1 MSEAESVPVEATSGE
16 PGLAGMSKTK
26 RVELLR
32 EMLLY
37 RRFEEKAEEAYAI
50 GQIGGFCHLHI
61 GQEAGAAGAG
71 LQLRQDDYVITAY
84 RDHTQALAKGLS
96 PDAVMAE
103 LYGKATGSS
112 AGRGGS
118 MHLFDVSRNFMGG
131 YGIVGGQLPIAV
143 GLALACKFK
152 GEDRVVLCFFGD
164 GAVNQGIF
172 HESMNLASLWKLP
185 ILFFLENNLYGMG
198 TRVEQSHAGG
208 KDIYTRAESYQIPA
222 VQIDGMDLTE
232 VHETTAEALTR
243 VRSGAGPAFLE
254 AMTYKL
260 RGHSV
265 ADPSTYRESSEVDD
279 WKTRD
284 PIDSF
289 REASIQSGAIT
300 QEQVDL
306 IEQEV
311 TAQVEEALRFA
322 EESPDPDIATLEDN
336 VYG

>member
-1 MSEAESVPVEATSGE
+1 MRATPDLAETPTADYY
-16 PGLAGMSKTK
+16 
-26 RVELLR
+26 RR
-32 EMLLY
+32 MLLI
-37 RRFEEKAEEAYAI
+37 RRFEEASSRQYMQRK
-50 GQIGGFCHLHI
+50 IGGFLHLYI
-61 GQEAGAAGAG
+61 GQEAVAVGAISALNEA
-71 LQLRQDDYVITAY
+71 DYVVSHY
-84 RDHTQALAKGLS
+84 RDHGHALARGMD
-96 PDAVMAE
+96 PNAVMAE

-143 GLALACKFK
+143 GLALACKLK
-152 GEDRVVLCFFGD
+152 AEDRVVLCFFGD

-232 VHETTAEALTR
+232 VHQTTAEALTR

-311 TAQVEEALRFA
+311 TTQVEEALRFA
-322 EESPDPDIATLEDN
+322 EESPDPDVATLEDN

>member
-1 MSEAESVPVEATSGE
+1 
-16 PGLAGMSKTK
+16 
-26 RVELLR
+26 
-32 EMLLY
+32 
-37 RRFEEKAEEAYAI
+37 
-50 GQIGGFCHLHI
+50 
-61 GQEAGAAGAG
+61 
-71 LQLRQDDYVITAY
+71 
-84 RDHTQALAKGLS
+84 
-96 PDAVMAE
+96 
-103 LYGKATGSS
+103 
-112 AGRGGS
+112 
-118 MHLFDVSRNFMGG
+118 MHLFDASRNFMGG

-143 GLALACKFK
+143 GLALACKLK
-152 GEDRVVLCFFGD
+152 SENRVVLCFLGD

-185 ILFFLENNLYGMG
+185 VLFFLENNLYGMG

-208 KDIYTRAESYQIPA
+208 KEIYTTAESYQIPA
-222 VQIDGMDLTE
+222 VQIDGMDLAE
-232 VHETTAEALTR
+232 VHQTTAEALTG

-289 REASIQSGAIT
+289 KELSLQRGAIT

-311 TAQVEEALRFA
+311 TTQVEEALRFA
-322 EESPDPDIATLEDN
+322 EESPDPDIASLEEN

>member
-1 MSEAESVPVEATSGE
+1 MSPTPDLEETPTADYY
-16 PGLAGMSKTK
+16 
-26 RVELLR
+26 RR
-32 EMLLY
+32 MLLI
-37 RRFEEKAEEAYAI
+37 RRFEEASSRQYMQRK
-50 GQIGGFCHLHI
+50 IGGFLHLYI
-61 GQEAGAAGAG
+61 GQEAVAVGAISALNEA
-71 LQLRQDDYVITAY
+71 DYVVSHY
-84 RDHTQALAKGLS
+84 RDHGHALARGMD
-96 PDAVMAE
+96 PNAVMAE